1 MSLNFFLEQAKD
13 IRCVNLVKCEETIGP
28 NQFCFWVLS
37 DTQCVSHHT
46 AAIKMASMRAF
57 LKSRLHALNASAGH
71 TVVEVM
77 GLSSGNGKRG
87 LKVGTTKE

>member
-1 MSLNFFLEQAKD
+1 M
-13 IRCVNLVKCEETIGP
+13 KCEETIGP
-28 NQFCFWVLS
+28 NQFCFGVLN
-37 DTQCVSHHT
+37 DTQCVSHCN
-46 AAIKMASMRAF
+46 RDGF
-57 LKSRLHALNASAGH
+57 NEGFFKSRLHALNASAGH